1 MLSVLLAG
9 SMVFGFA
16 AGALAPPPQR
26 PVAGW
31 IQALVGLVS
40 PVSFC
45 AVMALT
51 GAGQRDAG
59 AAAMCVLVTSLA
71 TLLWLLRAPSGE
83 GGFDEDGG
91 DDDDGGTGRRGP
103 SGGPGTPQDGLA
115 WDWSRFEADFAAY
128 VAAQADRD
136 RELVPA

>member
-1 MLSVLLAG
+1 MLAG

-16 AGALAPPPQR
+16 AAALAPAPSR

-31 IQALVGLVS
+31 VQAAVGLIA
-40 PVSFC
+40 PTSFC
-45 AVMALT
+45 TVMALT

-59 AAAMCVLVTSLA
+59 AIAMCVLIASLA
-71 TLLWLLRAPSGE
+71 ALLWLLRAPSGE
-83 GGFDEDGG
+83 DGIDEDGG

-115 WDWSRFEADFAAY
+115 WDWGRFEADFAAY
-128 VAAQADRD
+128 CARSSDRD
-136 RELVPA
+136 LELV